1 MSLEKCPDKNA
12 SIEFE
17 IKSTLINITSGTES
31 MSMMSG
37 MVGADMMSNG
47 SGPKTEFQFQDIDQE
62 NKR

>member
-1 MSLEKCPDKNA
+1 
-12 SIEFE
+12 
-17 IKSTLINITSGTES
+17 

-62 NKR
+62 NKRQSAMDNVDVVNPKQIKFIKKR